1 MNALEILPEKIVDID
16 YLPSEQIGIIEENH
30 RAIYD
35 LYVKMTS
42 GRRYI
47 IEMQVSPHYNF
58 IERLLLYSS
67 YSIVYQSKKGKSVI
81 KGEND
86 EKEIEVEYDIAGI
99 YVIAILDFVLFDEE
113 EAKEVIMEQVKL
125 MRQKVSKEFTDK
137 LQFLIIELPKFKK
150 TLDASTTVRDKILY
164 SLKHMNKLKE
174 RPEEMNEDILKQL
187 YEAARI
193 NKLSEKEMETYR
205 QSVMDYRDVRQVV
218 YYARNEALK
227 EGREEGIEIGIEKSR
242 KEERIK
248 FTKILYA
255 MNTDID
261 TIIRHTGFTEEQI
274 HDIVSNR

>member
-1 MNALEILPEKIVDID
+1 LNALEVLPEKIVDID
-16 YLPSEQIGIIEENH
+16 YLPSEQIGIVKENH

-35 LYVKMTS
+35 LYVKMTN

-81 KGEND
+81 KNDD

-99 YVIAILDFVLFDEE
+99 YVIAILDFVLFEEE

-187 YEAARI
+187 YEAAKI
-193 NKLSEKEMETYR
+193 NKLSEKEMETYKA
-205 QSVMDYRDVRQVV
+205 SVMEYRDVRQVV
-218 YYARNEALK
+218 YYARNEARK
-227 EGREEGIEIGIEKSR
+227 EALEEGIEIGIEKGR
-242 KEERIK
+242 KEEQIK
-248 FTKILYA
+248 FAKILYA

-261 TIIRHTGFTEEQI
+261 TIIRHTGFTGEQI
-274 HDIVSNR
+274 HDIVSNS